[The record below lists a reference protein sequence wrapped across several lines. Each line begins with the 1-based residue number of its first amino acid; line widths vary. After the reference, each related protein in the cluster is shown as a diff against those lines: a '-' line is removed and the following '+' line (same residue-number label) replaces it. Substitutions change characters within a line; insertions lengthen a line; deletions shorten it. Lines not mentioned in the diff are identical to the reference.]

1 MKTALYV
8 LAGILIRDAWCW
20 AADKVWC
27 WRRRRQAQREAREN
41 RELRVLA
48 AQYSARQFE
57 SERAELKSLIESERL
72 KKALNP
78 QLLGG
83 RRVIFAPDDK
93 SFLRITE
100 HLYSNFRA
108 LGKLVVDANF
118 EEN

>member
-1 MKTALYV
+1 M
-8 LAGILIRDAWCW
+8 
-20 AADKVWC
+20 
-27 WRRRRQAQREAREN
+27 REN

-57 SERAELKSLIESERL
+57 SERAELKSLVESERL

-78 QLLGG
+78 WLLGG
-83 RRVIFAPDDK
+83 RRVIFSPDDK
-93 SFLRITE
+93 AFLRITE
-100 HLYSNFRA
+100 HLHSNFRA